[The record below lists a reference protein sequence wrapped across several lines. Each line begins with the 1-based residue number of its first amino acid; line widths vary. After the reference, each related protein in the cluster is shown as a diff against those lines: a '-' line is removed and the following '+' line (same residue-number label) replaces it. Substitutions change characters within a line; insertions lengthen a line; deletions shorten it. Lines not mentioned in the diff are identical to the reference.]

1 MQTFATLGLIK
12 TPSESTVKSKY
23 WGMHD
28 PQLIPDTSRADQE
41 KSQDVPTAHM
51 WCCILF
57 DCPWEPA
64 KTLLSGWGAFLA
76 LALFPLSLPCHK
88 ICGSLFLVS
97 PSHFL
102 AKLSN
107 NSHSQIYTHA
117 NSFFE
122 WQAKKKIT
130 DKIKPL
136 KHHGSGMPS
145 LHQTYSR
152 HLGQPF
158 FLYHSNPVIY
168 CQVGSRTNEDKTEES
183 KIPNCAFCLL
193 LCRWEGAFK

>member
-1 MQTFATLGLIK
+1 
-12 TPSESTVKSKY
+12 
-23 WGMHD
+23 
-28 PQLIPDTSRADQE
+28 
-41 KSQDVPTAHM
+41 M

-97 PSHFL
+97 PSYFL

-107 NSHSQIYTHA
+107 NSHSQIIYTHA

-122 WQAKKKIT
+122 WQAKKKKKKIT
-130 DKIKPL
+130 GQECPHSIRLSAAIWDSLSFSTTAIQWSTVRLAPRQMKIKLKSQKFQTVRFVYFYVGEKVPL
-136 KHHGSGMPS
+136 
-145 LHQTYSR
+145 
-152 HLGQPF
+152 
-158 FLYHSNPVIY
+158 NNI
-168 CQVGSRTNEDKTEES
+168 
-183 KIPNCAFCLL
+183 CAPT
-193 LCRWEGAFK
+193 